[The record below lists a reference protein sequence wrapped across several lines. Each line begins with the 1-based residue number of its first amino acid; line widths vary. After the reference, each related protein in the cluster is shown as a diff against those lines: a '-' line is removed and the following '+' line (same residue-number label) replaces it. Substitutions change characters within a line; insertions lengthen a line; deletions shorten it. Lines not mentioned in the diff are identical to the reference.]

1 MAKIA
6 WREASALDPS
16 LLSLNH
22 FFSVPPEYAQTL
34 TGGLTNRCWKIVAGD
49 RAFVWRP
56 ATPIPKLSLFL
67 DFKSIKSSKRLS
79 MIISARK
86 PNWLMNTACLWNQ

>member
-22 FFSVPPEYAQTL
+22 FFSVPPEYAQ
-34 TGGLTNRCWKIVAGD
+34 
-49 RAFVWRP
+49 
-56 ATPIPKLSLFL
+56 
-67 DFKSIKSSKRLS
+67 
-79 MIISARK
+79 
-86 PNWLMNTACLWNQ
+86 